1 MIKDISRSCNESKEM
16 NKIKDCNYRI
26 RTKFLPSLYNCIF
39 KMVNNIHDE
48 HLRYSS
54 IEEKKWEE
62 EERKWNGTIVSLKRN
77 AEKRATNKSIQ

>member
-1 MIKDISRSCNESKEM
+1 
-16 NKIKDCNYRI
+16 
-26 RTKFLPSLYNCIF
+26 
-39 KMVNNIHDE
+39 MVNNIHDE